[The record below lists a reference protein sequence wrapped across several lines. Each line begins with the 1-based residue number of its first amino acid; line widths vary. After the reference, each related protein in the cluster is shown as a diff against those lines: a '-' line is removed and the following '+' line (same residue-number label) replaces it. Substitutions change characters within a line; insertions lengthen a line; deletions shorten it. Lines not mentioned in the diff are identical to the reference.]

1 MIGAYD
7 KCYLEKARTQMAVM
21 LDFVINQLGMEADFF
36 FERFAGTEAA
46 VLFEQ
51 GDPWLIAGRSGVE
64 LSYYVLDQLN
74 VEIEYQRKSP
84 AVKMGRSREYWA
96 GWALAY
102 YQWKTGLS
110 FEEIR
115 RFISL
120 KEIIELYEPY
130 HEMDILQFV
139 DVMNEYYRKANT
151 QTRLKYYRQALGLS
165 QRELAEQAEVPLR
178 TLQQYEQR
186 QKNINK
192 AQAEYLIRL
201 SRVLCIRPEWLI
213 ECVDA
218 QK

>member
-7 KCYLEKARTQMAVM
+7 KCYLEKARTQLAVM
-21 LDFVINQLGMEADFF
+21 LDFTVNVLGMEANMF
-36 FERFAGTEAA
+36 FERFSRSLAA
-46 VLFEQ
+46 TLFEQ

-64 LSYYVLDQLN
+64 LSYYVLDQMN
-74 VEIEYQRKSP
+74 VDLEYQRVSP
-84 AVKMGRSREYWA
+84 EPAAGRSREYWA

-115 RFISL
+115 RCIPLSD
-120 KEIIELYEPY
+120 IIGLYEPY
-130 HEMDILQFV
+130 HEMDILQFT
-139 DVMNEYYRKANT
+139 DLMDEYYRKAHP
-151 QTRLKYYRQALGLS
+151 QTRLKYYREALGLS
-165 QRELAEQAEVPLR
+165 QRELSEQAEVPLR

-201 SRVLCIRPEWLI
+201 IRALSVEPECLI
-213 ECVDA
+213 ERIEV
-218 QK
+218 